1 MATSTSA
8 LARQVEVNGAS
19 LYVEEQGRGDPLVLV
34 HMGLGSSASWAGVV
48 PLLAEQFRVITYDTR
63 GFGRSTN
70 PAGVLSHN
78 QLADDTA
85 GLLDAL
91 ELERPFVGGWSDG
104 GEVALRFGVRHPGRA
119 RALVA
124 GGTGLELSSERMQV
138 KTRDFFHLGDD
149 GLVDFPAFAA
159 KMEHR
164 LLPMMRQWH
173 PGGEEQLRAIV
184 QQSAEMYLV
193 GYDRMTRGQIARF
206 VERIAEPT
214 IVVVGD
220 QDEFVLVEE
229 AVELYRWL
237 PNAELAILP
246 ATSHLRPLFE
256 PAMFVCAV
264 TDFLRR
270 HQLRP
275 GLDTAWEASG

>member
-1 MATSTSA
+1 MTASA
-8 LARQVEVNGAS
+8 SAVGQQIEVNGAS
-19 LYVEEQGRGDPLVLV
+19 LYVTEQGEGDPLVLV
-34 HMGLGSSASWAGVV
+34 HMGLASGSSWDHVV
-48 PLLAEQFRVITYDTR
+48 PLLAEQFRVITYDSR

-78 QLADDTA
+78 QLVDDTA
-85 GLLDAL
+85 ALLDAL

-104 GEVALRFGVRHPGRA
+104 GEVALRFGVRYPGRA

-124 GGTGLELSSERMQV
+124 GATGLEGSSERVQA
-138 KTRDFFHLGDD
+138 KTREFFRIGED
-149 GLVDFPAFAA
+149 GRVDFEAFAA
-159 KMEHR
+159 MMEDR

-193 GYDRMTRGQIARF
+193 GYDRMTREQIERY
-206 VERIAEPT
+206 VGRIAEPT
-214 IVVVGD
+214 LIVVGD

-229 AVELYRWL
+229 AVELFRWI

-246 ATSHLRPLFE
+246 GTSHLRPIFD
-256 PAMFVCAV
+256 ATTFVCAV

-270 HQLRP
+270 H
-275 GLDTAWEASG
+275 